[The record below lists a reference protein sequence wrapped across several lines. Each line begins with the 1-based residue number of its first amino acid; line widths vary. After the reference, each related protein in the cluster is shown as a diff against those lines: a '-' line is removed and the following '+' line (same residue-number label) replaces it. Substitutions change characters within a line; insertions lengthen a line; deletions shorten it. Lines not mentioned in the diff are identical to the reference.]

1 MAVVIAARVIT
12 ATMKISAVVSTL
24 IGAVIATLV
33 GAVVPVAICAVISI
47 LVAAVV
53 RIMIS
58 PGVTSSGAA
67 DVSVIV
73 VVIVP
78 SLGRSN

>member
-1 MAVVIAARVIT
+1 MVIAARVIT

-24 IGAVIATLV
+24 IGALV
-33 GAVVPVAICAVISI
+33 GAMVPVAIGAVISI